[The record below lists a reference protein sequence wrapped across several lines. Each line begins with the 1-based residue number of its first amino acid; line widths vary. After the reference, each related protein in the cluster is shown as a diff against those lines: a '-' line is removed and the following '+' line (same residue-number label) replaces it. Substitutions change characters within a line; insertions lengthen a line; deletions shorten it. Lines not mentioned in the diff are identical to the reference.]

1 MRHHGHSHS
10 SIESQLCQTLTMDFL
25 GDSQGA
31 TGYIVNEDLVAL
43 NKAWCTEANAQEIL
57 PFKADVVEL
66 LQEKLTS
73 QQVCSRRILA

>member
-1 MRHHGHSHS
+1 LLKGN
-10 SIESQLCQTLTMDFL
+10 CQTITMDFL

-31 TGYIVNEDLVAL
+31 TGYIVNEDLVVL

-57 PFKADVVEL
+57 PFIADVVEL

-73 QQVCSRRILA
+73 QQVRK